1 LRRSEPEI
9 SPNPKDTAS
18 LQPLGDIYFAALE
31 YKNASFWEQKVLGID
46 STNQVALL
54 ALGAA
59 QFNLGN
65 SAEAKKQW
73 LLAKGSTPRWRRC
86 TTTLG
91 FLHEPNSA

>member
-1 LRRSEPEI
+1 MRRSEPEI
-9 SPNPKDTAS
+9 SANPKDTAS
-18 LQPLGDIYFAALE
+18 LQSLGDIYFAALE

-73 LLAKGSTPRWRRC
+73 LLAEGLYPEVAEVHYD
-86 TTTLG
+86 LG
-91 FLHEPNSA
+91 FFT